1 MKDKYVEEYEK
12 YLKDKKEI
20 DDTIYYLR
28 KLQSFLKFEGCIN
41 NDYRKIAFL
50 DELDRTIDM
59 LDEYKNKFENISER
73 IEEINNQIFKY
84 INMPL
89 VTSDDFIKSAMKYLQ
104 Y

>member
-1 MKDKYVEEYEK
+1 MKDKYVEKYEK
-12 YLKDKKEI
+12 YLKDLKEI

-28 KLQSFLKFEGCIN
+28 KLQSFLKFEVCIN

-59 LDEYKNKFENISER
+59 LVEYKNKFNISKR

-84 INMPL
+84 INVPL
-89 VTSDDFIKSAMKYLQ
+89 VTSDDFIKNAIKYLQ

>member
-1 MKDKYVEEYEK
+1 MKDEYVEKYEK
-12 YLKDKKEI
+12 HLKDLKEI
-20 DDTIYYLR
+20 DDTLLYLR
-28 KLQSFLKFEGCIN
+28 KLQSFLKFEVCIN

-59 LDEYKNKFENISER
+59 LDEYKNKFENLSKR

-84 INMPL
+84 ISVPL
-89 VTSDDFIKSAMKYLQ
+89 VTSDDFIKSSIKFLQ

>member
-1 MKDKYVEEYEK
+1 MKDEYVEEYEK
-12 YLKDKKEI
+12 YLKDLKEI
-20 DDTIYYLR
+20 DDALYYLR
-28 KLQSFLKFEGCIN
+28 KLQSFLKFEVCIN

-59 LDEYKNKFENISER
+59 LDEYKNKFENLSNR

-89 VTSDDFIKSAMKYLQ
+89 VTSDEFIKNAIKY
-104 Y
+104 